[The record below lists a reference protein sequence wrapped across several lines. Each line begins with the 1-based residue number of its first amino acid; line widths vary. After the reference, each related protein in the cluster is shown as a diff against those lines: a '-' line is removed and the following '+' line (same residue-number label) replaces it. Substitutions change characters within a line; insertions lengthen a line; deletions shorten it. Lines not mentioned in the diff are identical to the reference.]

1 MITQQ
6 LLKHSAGLAERF
18 GAGKVLLYVG
28 GGCLFMVGA
37 TGFVCCGLV
46 LLLADWM

>member
-6 LLKHSAGLAERF
+6 LLKHGQGLAERF
-18 GAGKVLLYVG
+18 GAGKVLLYAAL
-28 GGCLFMVGA
+28 GCLAPLIIG
-37 TGFVCCGLV
+37 GFCCCGLL